1 MKNLKKVLALVVVFS
16 MMLCSVAFAAFPDV
30 PEDADYANAV
40 NTLTALG
47 VISGDNL
54 GNFNPDNTITRCE
67 FTKIACALL
76 GLNGDG
82 NTGITAFADVAAD
95 HWAAG
100 YINLANGMKINGAP
114 IIAGMGDGNF
124 APESPV
130 TYEQVVKM
138 LVVTLGY
145 EPMAAELGGWP
156 NGYMAAAQSIGL
168 LKNIKAP
175 AQTDPAK
182 RSLVAQLAYN
192 ALDCPIME
200 QTGYGTDKNYQPMDG
215 SNDRDRKTL
224 LTEKF
229 DVVKLGGV
237 VIANSKVA
245 IDIKLG
251 DDKCKGN
258 SVEDEITLAY
268 DNNYKSTN
276 SDFELKDRN
285 SSATLNANVGTTDAA
300 KLFGQRVIAFVQD
313 DGRDYTVIAIV
324 AEDGKNSSI
333 EISLADVDDGERTV
347 TSGTG
352 KLKLAYFESDT
363 AKKSTQLNI
372 DDDYAVIWNST
383 DDDYDLDDI
392 VDAVEDRSARITL
405 VDWDNDD
412 AYDLIK
418 VDEYT
423 HYVVDEID
431 VDTWTIE
438 TEDGNTITVDPDDDL
453 DVTIEDIDGNAYD
466 FADIAGDDVL
476 AVISDNVSSAWDY
489 EEFIE
494 IVVLPQSFVEGTV
507 KSVDKNNG
515 SKTKITIDSTVYEVD
530 AVCDN
535 KSKAESIGSEGAF
548 YIGIDGQVVAFDG
561 TKVANGNYG
570 IILQTGDASSDFNT
584 GYQIKILNKEG
595 QAVIYDFAS
604 TIKLQGESGIDT
616 DDDNEVID
624 LTGTDFKSITK
635 WGDLMSALDTVPSG
649 TTRDADLVKR
659 MVQYKVNSSN
669 EVTSLTFAAND
680 TFEALALD
688 EDAEFKASKNRLGS
702 WTLDDVGVIFS
713 ISKTDLD
720 KSKVITVDSLV
731 DESEYK
737 AVAFESDDEIAAV
750 IILGGDGALTS
761 AVDGWAVVTG
771 TADTKDANDQDAVLI
786 SYVENGSKEV
796 KQVLVTEDTDVDN
809 DYNAGTDA
817 VALAG
822 DMGIGSLFLYAAN
835 ADGEATAFAVIAN
848 VKANGKEYDFKIDTT
863 AEFGTGSNKTSFVF
877 GTIDAGE
884 KLDDDLMIT
893 TKDGKSVRIDL
904 DKNTNEYRFNNA
916 NSRNKRIEVG
926 SYKGGNVVKPSA
938 TSTNFVVA
946 RIVDRDTVDFIAID
960 KNTTHFTAKADAGDD
975 GDGDATG
982 DSTPA
987 TGDNDNTEEG
997 GDTPAEGGDEATGGD
1012 GGAAA
1017 TNPSEGSTGTTT
1029 TPETSGD
1036 NN

>member
-40 NTLTALG
+40 NTLAALG
-47 VISGDNL
+47 IISGDNL

-67 FTKIACALL
+67 FTKIACELL
-76 GLNGDG
+76 GLKGDG
-82 NTGITAFADVAAD
+82 NTGLTAFADVAAD
-95 HWAAG
+95 HWASG
-100 YINLANGMKINGAP
+100 YINLANGMKINNAP
-114 IIAGMGDGNF
+114 IIAGMGDGTF

-130 TYEQVVKM
+130 TYEQAVKM

-182 RSLVAQLAYN
+182 RSLIAQLAYN

-237 VIANSKVA
+237 VIANSKLALEDVA
-245 IDIKLG
+245 IG
-251 DDKCKGN
+251 DDTYDGS
-258 SVEDEITLAY
+258 SVEDEITLCY

-276 SDFELKDRN
+276 EDFELADRDDA
-285 SSATLNANVGTTDAA
+285 ATINANVGTTDAD
-300 KLFGQRVIAFVQD
+300 KFLGQRVIAFIQD

-333 EISLADVDDGERTV
+333 EISLADVDTGDRTV
-347 TSGTG
+347 TTGT
-352 KLKLAYFESDT
+352 KLKLAYFESDS
-363 AKKSTQLNI
+363 AKKSTQLDI
-372 DDDYAVIWNST
+372 DSDVCVVWNST
-383 DDDYDLDDI
+383 VDSYDLDDI
-392 VDAVEDRSARITL
+392 VEAAEDESARITL
-405 VDWDNDD
+405 IDWDSDD
-412 AYDLIK
+412 EYELIK
-418 VDEYT
+418 VDQYT

-438 TEDGNTITVDPDDDL
+438 TESGDTITVDPDDDL
-453 DVTIEDIDGNAYD
+453 DVTIENIDGEAYD
-466 FADIAGDDVL
+466 FADIAEDDVI

-489 EEFIE
+489 DEFIE
-494 IVVLPQSFVEGTV
+494 ITVLPQSFVEGTV
-507 KSVDKNNG
+507 KSVDKNN
-515 SKTKITIDSTVYEVD
+515 SAKTKITIDSTVYEID
-530 AVCDN
+530 AECDN
-535 KSKAESIGSEGAF
+535 KAKAESIGSEGAF
-548 YIGIDGQVVAFDG
+548 YIGIDGQIVAFDG

-584 GYQIKILNKEG
+584 GYQVKILNKEG

-624 LTGTDFKSITK
+624 LSETDNYASITK

-649 TTRDADLVKR
+649 TTRDTELVKR

-669 EVTSLTFAAND
+669 EVTSLTFAGDD
-680 TFEALALD
+680 TFEALAAD
-688 EDAEFKASKNRLGS
+688 TDAEFKASKNRLGS

-720 KSKVITVDSLV
+720 KSKVITADSLV
-731 DESEYK
+731 DESEYS
-737 AVAFESDDEIAAV
+737 AVAFEADDEIAAV

-771 TADTKDANDQDAVLI
+771 TASTKDANDQDAVEI
-786 SYVENGSKEV
+786 SFVENGSKDV
-796 KQVLVTEDTDVDN
+796 KTVLITEDTDVDN

-817 VALAG
+817 VGLAE

-848 VKANGKEYDFKIDTT
+848 VKANGKEYDFKIDLDDTY
-863 AEFGTGSNKTSFVF
+863 GTGSNATTFVY

-884 KLDDDLMIT
+884 KLDDDLMVT
-893 TKDGKSVRIDL
+893 TSEGDSTRIDL

-926 SYKGGNVVKPSA
+926 SYKGGNVVKP
-938 TSTNFVVA
+938 TTNKTNVVVA
-946 RIVDRDTVDFIAID
+946 RIVDRDVVDFIAID
-960 KNTTHFTAKADAGDD
+960 TQTTHFAASTAGSDD
-975 GDGDATG
+975 GEGSTG
-982 DSTPA
+982 TDEGTGSTGTDEG
-987 TGDNDNTEEG
+987 TGSTG
-997 GDTPAEGGDEATGGD
+997 TDTPAEGDE
-1012 GGAAA
+1012 
-1017 TNPSEGSTGTTT
+1017 
-1029 TPETSGD
+1029 
-1036 NN
+1036 